1 MARAASPAH
10 PVAPRLGYGIS
21 DADQHIYE
29 AEDAVTRYLD
39 PAFRHAF
46 RWIEFDGRKTL
57 LLNDRLYRLLPNPT
71 FDPVGRPGA
80 MEKYFRGNNPE
91 GKSLKELLG
100 PVQRLDPAFR
110 EKEARLR
117 KLDEQGVDFALVLPT
132 LCLGLEAMLWE
143 DPPAV
148 AACARALN
156 RWIED
161 EWGYVVDGRALV
173 AAWLT
178 FIDPGAAEREL
189 ARLIE
194 AGCRVVAVRPAPVQ
208 APGVRRSIGDPVY
221 DRVWAMIAE
230 AEVVV
235 GIHAADT
242 GYGRYIEDWGE
253 YGRMESWKASPMA
266 EILGIHTFR
275 PAYDTMAALIS
286 HGVFTRHPGVKVAM
300 LELGGGWAVELVKRM
315 KAAYGKMPQA
325 FGFRDPVET
334 FHDHVWVMPFYEE
347 DLFELKEVIGV
358 DRLIFGSD
366 WPHPEGLADPQSFVV
381 DLAAFTLGEQQMVMR
396 ENLRRLAG
404 V

>member
-1 MARAASPAH
+1 MATTTSPAP

-29 AEDAVTRYLD
+29 AEDAVTRHLD

-46 RWIEFDGRKTL
+46 RWIELDGRRTL

-80 MEKYFRGNNPE
+80 MERYFRGDNPE
-91 GKSLKELLG
+91 GRSLKELLG
-100 PVQRLDPAFR
+100 PLQSCEPAFR
-110 EKEARLR
+110 EKGARLA

-156 RWIED
+156 RWLEE
-161 EWGYVVDGRALV
+161 EWGFAVGERALV
-173 AAWLT
+173 AGWLS
-178 FIDPGAAEREL
+178 FIEPESAEAEL
-189 ARLIE
+189 GRLLE
-194 AGCRVVAVRPAPVQ
+194 AGCRVVAVRPAPVRTP
-208 APGVRRSIGDPVY
+208 AARRSIGDPVY
-221 DRVWAMIAE
+221 DRVWSMIAE
-230 AEVVV
+230 AGVVV

-275 PAYDTMAALIS
+275 PAYDTAAALVS
-286 HGVFTRHPGVKVAM
+286 HGVFARHPGVKVAM

-315 KAAYGKMPQA
+315 KQAYGKMPQA
-325 FGFRDPVET
+325 FGFRDPVEA

-347 DLFELKEVIGV
+347 DLAELKEAIGA

-366 WPHPEGLADPQSFVV
+366 WPHPEGLADPQDFVD
-381 DLAAFTLGEQQMVMR
+381 DLGAFTPAEQRMVMR
-396 ENLRRLAG
+396 DNLRRLAG
-404 V
+404 L